1 MAPDEES
8 ASVDPDRRDEFALAR
23 RDLSLAYER
32 KTSLC
37 APFVALLPVSGASVS
52 ILATSLGQSTVCSS
66 NPTATRLD
74 ELQFDLGEGPCWQ
87 AMTSGQPVL
96 TADLKASGAVW
107 PIFIGAV
114 YNDPHARDV
123 GAMFAFPLT
132 VGSLDIGAVD
142 LFTTEVA
149 ELTDAEVA
157 EASALANVAAWQVLR
172 GILQDPSEERSL
184 DSDGLPPSPSSRRE
198 VHQATGMVLAQLNIS
213 AADAALLIRAHAFAS
228 GRSVREVATDI
239 VERRLDFLS
248 GERQ

>member
-1 MAPDEES
+1 MSPDKDD
-8 ASVDPDRRDEFALAR
+8 ASKGPSRRDEFIRAQR
-23 RDLSLAYER
+23 ELSFSFER

-66 NPTATRLD
+66 NSTASRLD
-74 ELQFDLGEGPCWQ
+74 ELQFDLGEGPCWE
-87 AMTSGQPVL
+87 ALASGQPVL
-96 TADLKASGAVW
+96 TTDLKAAQSVW

-114 YNDPHARDV
+114 YDDPQASKV

-142 LFTTEVA
+142 LFTTQITELTLSEVA
-149 ELTDAEVA
+149 D
-157 EASALANVAAWQVLR
+157 ASALADVAAWQVLR
-172 GILQDPSEERSL
+172 SILQDPANDQAL

-228 GRSVREVATDI
+228 GRTVREVATDI

-248 GERQ
+248 GERP